1 MSTTKAQGGQEED
14 DPDAALEK
22 KVLSQQVQAL
32 LETGMAKQDAIKL
45 LASLRDQ
52 TKATEAMRSWNYKL
66 GALKSQI
73 TKGITSAEKLMDAK
87 EAGQFSVTSV
97 PALRA
102 AIQKVEGLKKELFDA
117 SVQRYIDL
125 KEKGFTDDAINPTH
139 EEGKF
144 EKNER
149 VKAVHEYLSAVSEL
163 AERANL
169 VIGKAEAASRIKPKS
184 EEALKPKPLRLKSSA
199 QAMEDF
205 IRDLKAWF
213 SASSYHLLP
222 KETQKS
228 SVINLLEGS
237 LAHIC
242 NINYDVEKGPIF
254 EADKKAGDVTSLESI
269 IRKQFLTSHPIAQ
282 RKMDVF
288 KFRQDGYNER
298 FASLTARFLEQWKIA
313 QWDNGNIGELKKYL
327 FVSVILNEKLK
338 EKLIEAMNLD
348 PAITLDR
355 LIVIGDTWE
364 LNHATLAASTPASNK
379 KAKAVAR
386 PKARAKSAQIV
397 KASKGMPR
405 SLRGATRGN
414 GAAGRGAPR
423 SSSSAT
429 KCYNCGNPGHN
440 QSQCYLDASKVCNSC
455 GKRGH
460 FAKECRQARRGM
472 SRSLR
477 GATRGNGAA
486 GRGAPRSSP
495 PSRGRGQPPRR
506 GRGRVQAAFVGAAR
520 PVYSD
525 LIPPNWEPL
534 RERDWEIG
542 YIEGL
547 MDPRTPPRYDDSV
560 SLSDSDASWVSR
572 FEPDYWGDPETWY
585 DEPNWWENPNFVPPK
600 IVYAEDG
607 MTAVSVAAEAE
618 EDSGDCWAAEAADG
632 GHEPTSYLET
642 ELQQQLREAAE
653 EQGGD
658 AQAAEQT
665 ASLQAIPPADEEAAA
680 VQNKKIVVVKA
691 IRMASWQ
698 GSEMWLG
705 KQRNKPNN
713 RKNRRLREKEKER
726 EKARKRKAEK
736 APMVVPKRPHLDAAL
751 KSTIKAYKACKEKR
765 NFDVLDLAGIPVVD
779 TVKPTPS
786 LSVSITPEI
795 GSPFK
800 LGASLPDT
808 GAQITLIELGVAKKH
823 GMPLYESPLSL
834 RGWNSKA
841 YYKVMATCPI
851 IITRGDRKVLVKEPL
866 VVDNMDEGEVMI
878 DWQSLKALGAITF
891 NFTDSGAHVA
901 KAAKPSQLPDGVP
914 QPLQPLVAKYSRVFS
929 DSLEASRMLKGPPMH
944 IHFKPGPVKPLYMT
958 ATKAIPL
965 NLKKAADETIQNLEK
980 QTILKPIAPGENTV
994 WCSRGFWV
1002 PKADGKSVR
1011 LVTDFTHLNRYIQR
1025 PVHPFQA
1032 AYNCLMSIGPNM
1044 TVFIAADAVQ
1054 GYFQVPLDTVSSY
1067 YTTFLLPQGRFRYL
1081 RAPMGLSS
1089 SSDEWCARS
1098 DAAMQG
1104 IENALKLVDD
1114 ILAWGP
1120 DETSALVTFELV
1132 ARGCARIG
1140 LTLSKKKLEI
1150 GPKVKFA
1157 GMWVSGKGVEPHES
1171 SVAAISLFPT
1181 PKNAT
1186 DVRSFLGLAQFLA
1199 RFLPDLTALSMR
1211 MRELTKAK
1219 IHFNWLPAHQED
1231 FDKLKQILTGPLI
1244 VKHFNP
1250 AWATEVIT
1258 DASRLHGLGFLVLQY
1273 DPKAPEPARRWLIM
1287 AGSRAN
1293 TAAEKNY
1300 ATIDLEM
1307 MAIVYAIEKASFYLL
1322 GCEHFE
1328 VKTDHKPLVGV
1339 FNKPL
1344 AEIQSLRQ
1352 LRFRERLGIYRFT
1365 VSYLEGLKNLAA
1377 DSLSRNPI
1385 NFSPGG
1391 EEEDDKAHM
1400 FIKKAMVQVDAA
1412 FAHMDATDPAFEFI
1426 REAIEHD
1433 DDYKAMVKAIQEDM
1447 THPDNAPKAPA
1458 SHALTR
1464 LIPKS
1469 MWDHL
1474 EVIQGLL
1481 VYAPHRVVVPRAAVP
1496 KVLELLHM
1504 SHPGMVKCKNTA
1516 RSLYWWRNMTV
1527 DIDNMTKSCNLCQ
1540 INQDSKHAHATGEL
1554 HPPAGPMD
1562 RVHMD
1567 FGFLE
1572 GQAYLIVV
1580 DAYSGWPWCVKMA
1593 SRTSTAVIKA
1603 LKATF
1608 RDVGWPRTIRTDG
1621 DTCFTSEEFQDFCKA
1636 HHITPTT
1643 SSPYHHEGAGQSE
1656 SMVKV
1661 MKQLLKKSQNYDAF
1675 LDALMEYRVT
1685 KNDKGVSPS
1694 ELFHGRI
1701 MRTKLPALQAV
1712 HMPISQA
1719 DRKACEEKKRRG
1731 KRGFDPDKAEKADK
1745 LSQFKLGSVV
1755 YVQTHL
1761 HQPKDKKWELGWIV
1775 DIHSSGRSFL
1785 IEMIDGSAYRRNIRF
1800 IRLAP
1805 KTIAE
1810 EWLKKMHKKQPPLIP
1825 PGEPPGFMIPEKRPA
1840 NANAG
1845 DVPPSDKAKS
1855 KREANSHLQLQL
1867 RRSSRLQN
1875 KAGQGKL
1882 QAVKVAFIALI
1893 DGNLSKQDGPD
1904 NSSLSTLRIN
1914 ARLGNYR
1921 STGKGGGS
1929 HFSITNPSQRGGRGR
1944 RGGGLD
1950 RLAILE
1956 TKPIQDKTKPEVPW
1970 DQRGAFGTVLCRR
1983 PRGDQA
1989 PCVPPPDR
1997 AVLCR
2002 RPRGESFGSPCAPS
2016 PDCRRAS
2023 PKEGAEVNLV
2033 LLKQLLFPHTSSLI
2047 IDIETCKG
2055 LGLLKA
2061 KVLDMGF
2068 IPNVPPST
2076 YHEAQ
2081 FRALRPTAAAPTPEI
2096 AESNFIHV
2104 KLASGGN
2111 ITEDITM
2118 GMSASV
2124 PKADVKTKNAVLD
2137 QSSHA
2142 GYRLMDLSVEDA
2154 TGFLGVGILVIGAVL
2169 ICHFFH
2175 RCLCNG
2181 VPMSK
2186 AYSIIRGK
2194 KKKKAPKAT
2203 PPTDDEEMWTLP
2215 ASAPPMPTPRPT
2227 ARPIVR
2233 PRPNRLEVNRLDV
2246 MEAGIEEEEPEPH
2259 PL

>member
-1 MSTTKAQGGQEED
+1 MTSPTTRSKSKAGGPEEED
-14 DPDAALEK
+14 KDTSLEK
-22 KVLSQQVQAL
+22 EVVSQQLHSLMV
-32 LETGMAKQDAIKL
+32 TGMSQVEAQKL
-45 LASLRDQ
+45 LRSLKDQ
-52 TKATEAMRSWNYKL
+52 EKAADALRSWNYKL

-73 TKGITSAEKLMDAK
+73 TKGIASTQKLMEQK
-87 EAGQFSVTSV
+87 EAGQFSITSV

-102 AIQKVEGLKKELFDA
+102 AIQKLEGLKKELFDA
-117 SVQRYIDL
+117 SVNRYLDL
-125 KEKGFTDDAINPTH
+125 KGKGFEEDDINPTH
-139 EEGKF
+139 ELGKL
-144 EKNER
+144 EKNR
-149 VKAVHEYLSAVSEL
+149 NVTAVHVYLSDVDAL
-163 AERANL
+163 AEEANL
-169 VIGKAEAASRIKPKS
+169 VIGRAEAASRIKPKS

-205 IRDLKAWF
+205 VRDLKAWF

-222 KETQKS
+222 KATQKS
-228 SVINLLEGS
+228 SVINLMEGS

-242 NINYDVEKGPIF
+242 NINYDAEKGPIF
-254 EADKKAGDVTSLESI
+254 EADRKAGEVSLESI
-269 IRKQFLTSHPIAQ
+269 VRKQFLTSHPIAQ

-298 FASLTARFLEQWKIA
+298 FAQLTARFLEQWKIA
-313 QWDNGNIGELKKYL
+313 EWDDGNIEELKKYL
-327 FVSVILNEKLK
+327 FVSVVLNEKLK
-338 EKLIEAMNLD
+338 EKLIEAMNQN
-348 PAITLDR
+348 PAITLAR

-364 LNHATLAASTPASNK
+364 LNHATLTASTPSANK
-379 KAKAVAR
+379 KAKPVAR
-386 PKARAKSAQIV
+386 PRV
-397 KASKGMPR
+397 KAKAAQVVTKAAKGVVRGSFPR
-405 SLRGATRGN
+405 GRGN
-414 GAAGRGAPR
+414 RRALPP
-423 SSSSAT
+423 ST
-429 KCYNCGNPGHN
+429 KCYNCGNEGHN
-440 QSQCYLDASKVCNSC
+440 QSQCFLDASKVCSSC
-455 GKRGH
+455 GKKGH
-460 FAKECRQARRGM
+460 YAKDCRQARRG
-472 SRSLR
+472 
-477 GATRGNGAA
+477 A
-486 GRGAPRSSP
+486 GRGTGFP
-495 PSRGRGQPPRR
+495 RGRGRGSSLSATPGRGRGGRPPQR
-506 GRGRVQAAFVGAAR
+506 GRGRVQAAFVGAVR
-520 PVYSD
+520 PVKV
-525 LIPPNWEPL
+525 PPNWAPL
-534 RERDWEIG
+534 TDRDWEIG
-542 YIEGL
+542 YVDHEER
-547 MDPRTPPRYDDSV
+547 DDDRSTYD
-560 SLSDSDASWVSR
+560 SDSSWGQ
-572 FEPDYWGDPETWY
+572 FEANRWLGDPEFDFSRAADFRDY
-585 DEPNWWENPNFVPPK
+585 NFDDTP
-600 IVYAEDG
+600 ADSEDG
-607 MTAVSVAAEAE
+607 YGP
-618 EDSGDCWAAEAADG
+618 EDRFGRWAAEAPDG
-632 GHEPTSYLET
+632 GQEPCSYLET
-642 ELQQQLREAAE
+642 ELQLQLAEA
-653 EQGGD
+653 
-658 AQAAEQT
+658 AAEQ
-665 ASLQAIPPADEEAAA
+665 AQEPADQETADQETAGD
-680 VQNKKIVVVKA
+680 QNIVMVKA

-705 KQRNKPNN
+705 KQQNKINN
-713 RKNRRLREKEKER
+713 RKNRKNREKEKEK
-726 EKARKRKAEK
+726 EKKRAKKVEK
-736 APMVVPKRPHLDAAL
+736 APRIVPKRPHLDAAL
-751 KSTIKAYKACKEKR
+751 KSTIKAYKACKSKDKT
-765 NFDVLDLAGIPVVD
+765 NFDVQELAGIPVVD
-779 TVKPTPS
+779 SVKPTPS

-795 GSPFK
+795 GSPFT

-808 GAQITLIELGVAKKH
+808 GAQITLIELSVATTHK
-823 GMPLYESPLSL
+823 MPLYETPYKL
-834 RGWNSKA
+834 RGCNAKD

-851 IITRGDRKVLVKEPL
+851 IITCGDKKVLVKEPL
-866 VVDNMDEGEVMI
+866 VMENMDKGEVMI

-891 NFTDSGAHVA
+891 NFPEARA
-901 KAAKPSQLPDGVP
+901 KAAKPSQLESSGVP

-965 NLKKAADETIQNLEK
+965 NLKKAADETIQNLER

-1002 PKADGKSVR
+1002 PKQDGKSVR

-1032 AYNCLMSIGPNM
+1032 AYNCLMSIGANM
-1044 TVFIAADAVQ
+1044 TVFVAADAVQ

-1132 ARGCARIG
+1132 AQGCARIG

-1211 MRELTKAK
+1211 MRELTKSS

-1231 FDKLKQILTGPLI
+1231 FDKLKQILTGPLC

-1250 AWATEVIT
+1250 EWATEVIT

-1344 AEIQSLRQ
+1344 SEIQSLRQ

-1377 DSLSRNPI
+1377 DSLSRNPV

-1391 EEEDDKAHM
+1391 EEEEDKAHM

-1412 FAHMDATDPAFEFI
+1412 FAQLDATDPAFEFI
-1426 REAIEHD
+1426 REAIKHD

-1447 THPDNAPKAPA
+1447 THPDNAPKAPKN
-1458 SHALTR
+1458 HALTR
-1464 LIPKS
+1464 LIPRS

-1474 EVIQGLL
+1474 EVMQGLL

-1496 KVLELLHM
+1496 RVLELLHM

-1516 RSLYWWRNMTV
+1516 RTLYWWKNMTV

-1540 INQDSKHAHATGEL
+1540 INQDSKHAHATGEMA
-1554 HPPAGPMD
+1554 PPAGPMD

-1572 GQAYLIVV
+1572 GQAYLIIV
-1580 DAYSGWPWCVKMA
+1580 DAYSGWPWCVKMT
-1593 SRTSTAVIKA
+1593 SRTSTAVIKV

-1608 RDVGWPRTIRTDG
+1608 RDVGWPRTIRSDN
-1621 DTCFTSEEFQDFCKA
+1621 DTCFTSEEFLDFCKN

-1661 MKQLLKKSQNYDAF
+1661 MKQLLRKSANYEAF

-1685 KNDKGVSPS
+1685 KNEKGVSPS

-1701 MRTKLPALQAV
+1701 MRTKLPALPAV

-1731 KRGFDPDKAEKADK
+1731 KKPFDPDHAEKVDK
-1745 LSQFKLGSVV
+1745 LSQFKHGSVV

-1761 HQPKDKKWELGWIV
+1761 HQPKDKKWALGMV
-1775 DIHSSGRSFL
+1775 LDISCSGRSFL
-1785 IEMIDGSAYRRNIRF
+1785 VQLEDGTSYRRNIRF

-1805 KTIAE
+1805 KATADEWKRKTLYMNIPDLVSAE
-1810 EWLKKMHKKQPPLIP
+1810 LEKKS
-1825 PGEPPGFMIPEKRPA
+1825 
-1840 NANAG
+1840 
-1845 DVPPSDKAKS
+1845 VPPRDKAKS
-1855 KREANSHLQLQL
+1855 KRESNLHHQQLQL
-1867 RRSSRLQN
+1867 RRSNRLQK
-1875 KAGQGKL
+1875 KAGQDKQ
-1882 QAVKVAFIALI
+1882 QAVKVAFIAISRNLGNRKDDADTSLI
-1893 DGNLSKQDGPD
+1893 
-1904 NSSLSTLRIN
+1904 TLLGN
-1914 ARLGNYR
+1914 ARLVNHR
-1921 STGKGGGS
+1921 ETGGG
-1929 HFSITNPSQRGGRGR
+1929 GRSLNSFNLTSPRR
-1944 RGGGLD
+1944 RGAGLGQ
-1950 RLAILE
+1950 LAILAPG
-1956 TKPIQDKTKPEVPW
+1956 PIQDAAEPSITW
-1970 DQRGAFGTVLCRR
+1970 SLLQGAFSGNGGKSSGE
-1983 PRGDQA
+1983 PFGKPYA
-1989 PCVPPPDR
+1989 R
-1997 AVLCR
+1997 AREHRKALSS
-2002 RPRGESFGSPCAPS
+2002 GEPFGKPCAHFLEAQALLRGS
-2016 PDCRRAS
+2016 GNRAC
-2023 PKEGAEVNLV
+2023 PREGAEVNL
-2033 LLKQLLFPHTSSLI
+2033 LLKGFPHTQTSSLL
-2047 IDIETCKG
+2047 IDIKTWQE
-2055 LGLLKA
+2055 LGLLQ
-2061 KVLDMGF
+2061 VLDMGQ

-2076 YHEAQ
+2076 YREAL
-2081 FRALRPTAAAPTPEI
+2081 FREAHAMKPRKPSATDAPGIE
-2096 AESNFIHV
+2096 ESNFIHV

-2181 VPMSK
+2181 MPMSK
-2186 AYSIIRGK
+2186 AYSVIRGK
-2194 KKKKAPKAT
+2194 KKKKALKAT

-2215 ASAPPMPTPRPT
+2215 ASAPPMPSPRPT
-2227 ARPIVR
+2227 ARPVVR
-2233 PRPNRLEVNRLDV
+2233 PKPNRLDV
-2246 MEAGIEEEEPEPH
+2246 MEAGLEEEEPEPH